1 MKEIIKFHLIRKIL
15 TPILNKSSLK
25 LKIRVFSN
33 DNINGKINEY
43 NKKDKENFI
52 REKRNIP
59 VPSLLSNTIK
69 VKDKVINELIQYKKN
84 KKPIINY

>member
-52 REKRNIP
+52 REKRNIQ
-59 VPSLLSNTIK
+59 VPFFIIK
-69 VKDKVINELIQYKKN
+69 YYKSKR
-84 KKPIINY
+84 